1 MADRADLAAIKA
13 RLEHVERPASVFAH
27 AVPQAMYAADV
38 AALIAECARLRDE
51 VREAWAHEG
60 LTHMDFGRETD
71 ALREQLDDA
80 RRELLHVGYDRDKYL
95 GECRALNRALD
106 LRPTAVGVN
115 AWMAEGLRQC
125 IELRAAL
132 ACEREA
138 ADDLAADRDALR
150 ARVAALEAALR
161 TINGYACDCDTDE
174 RVACTA
180 IAVVCDEALAAGA
193 REEAS
198 DGE

>member
-1 MADRADLAAIKA
+1 MGGDHTMICPRCKRGSHGFVTDDDGTLACLRCRPSAQVTPTVTPVPTPPCYSPWPDPRDATIADLRA
-13 RLEHVERPASVFAH
+13 RLAQAEAER
-27 AVPQAMYAADV
+27 
-38 AALIAECARLRDE
+38 
-51 VREAWAHEG
+51 
-60 LTHMDFGRETD
+60 
-71 ALREQLDDA
+71 DDA
-80 RRELLHVGYDRDKYL
+80 R
-95 GECRALNRALD
+95 ALCAQ
-106 LRPTAVGVN
+106 A
-115 AWMAEGLRQC
+115 MAEGLRQC
-125 IELRAAL
+125 TELRSAL

-161 TINGYACDCDTDE
+161 TINGYACDCATDE

-198 DGE
+198 DGER